1 MNGIILAG
9 GKATRLDGINKGL
22 IIIDSKPIIEHLID
36 NLRPFCKKIIIV
48 ANNDAYNYIPN
59 IFVVSDIVKAIGPLG
74 GIHAGLLNS
83 DEEKNIVLS
92 CDTPYINADAV
103 TKIINNKDKADAVIA
118 QENKAIHP
126 LFGIYSK
133 SIIPIIVQQINKQD
147 FKLQNLLNCINT
159 FYVQFSEQERK
170 LFTNINTHQE
180 LTQLLNNGS
189 GNS

>member
-59 IFVVSDIVKAIGPLG
+59 IFVVSDIVKEIGPLG
-74 GIHAGLLNS
+74 GIHAGLLSS

-103 TKIINNKDKADAVIA
+103 TKIINNKGKADAVIA
-118 QENKAIHP
+118 QENKTIHP

-133 SIIPIIVQQINKQD
+133 NIIPIIVQQINKQD